1 MRVAIL
7 DDYQQVSLASTDW
20 SAVRSLAEI
29 DVFAQHIARTEA
41 LVSALEPYD
50 VVVAMRERTYFD
62 ASRLGQL
69 PRRTGSPCAARALWV
84 RRRPSSPGG

>member
-29 DVFAQHIARTEA
+29 DVFAEHIARTDE
-41 LVSALEPYD
+41 LVRALEPYRRD
-50 VVVAMRERTYFD
+50 RGD
-62 ASRLGQL
+62 AGAYVL
-69 PRRTGSPCAARALWV
+69 
-84 RRRPSSPGG
+84 